1 MLVRVV
7 CTGCLAQWDLTEC
20 CFSWQRRR
28 IKKHITGTTR
38 TQTHTGSKH
47 LVLACLTTTA
57 SQTLGRASGASN
69 QTGAQTKTPSSFL
82 DTGTAIRDLQPR
94 CRFDDSHRCP
104 SCRIAVVSAGLLL
117 GLCVRG
123 LLAKD
128 EKHLACNRVYRICHK
143 SIFLPPCLR
152 ALLVSFNFR
161 RQSRSP
167 EAPRVRSASISTRA
181 PTWASDRVQ
190 FAACVALSKD

>member
-104 SCRIAVVSAGLLL
+104 SCRIAVVSAG
-117 GLCVRG
+117 GFVSEACSQKMKNTWPAIASTESVTNQNFY
-123 LLAKD
+123 
-128 EKHLACNRVYRICHK
+128 HLV
-143 SIFLPPCLR
+143 
-152 ALLVSFNFR
+152 
-161 RQSRSP
+161 
-167 EAPRVRSASISTRA
+167 
-181 PTWASDRVQ
+181 
-190 FAACVALSKD
+190 